1 MQSKKNKL
9 DGCVTLVNN
18 NIVVKYYRFRQ
29 NNDFIKY
36 FKKIIVETIYYN
48 DAIIY
53 LTLFNECHTDIYT
66 IKQGKLIK
74 KERINI
80 L

>member
-9 DGCVTLVNN
+9 DGCITLVNN

-29 NNDFIKY
+29 NDDFIKY
-36 FKKIIVETIYYN
+36 FKKIIVETLYYN

-66 IKQGKLIK
+66 IKSGQLIK

>member
-9 DGCVTLVNN
+9 DGCITLVNN
-18 NIVVKYYRFRQ
+18 NVVVKYYRFRN

-36 FKKIIVETIYYN
+36 FKKIIVETLYFN

-66 IKQGKLIK
+66 IKQGELVK
-74 KERINI
+74 KERIN
-80 L
+80 LL